1 MHFPSI
7 LCVTL
12 AFLHLALDA
21 TLTAFSSFISSLL
34 LLRHCSLFKDCGD
47 LGNRLPPPLIVD
59 KLLLLAQQRGV
70 GLQIHQSA
78 STSTTDAVHDIVRY
92 LSLALGLLSMQR
104 DRSEVLLA
112 SATGNMSQHE
122 AKREVELEGE
132 RESTE
137 DAGKDHIMDLAIAYR
152 QLRRLWAVALG
163 VQESL
168 WLNIIACSYG
178 EREKGDR
185 EHKGEGEGED
195 GALCSNSEGSLMST
209 SVFGLLASECRASA
223 EDGLLRSDMIPS
235 SPNQGDKEG
244 EEDDD
249 GGVGAGDGR
258 ADEDPQG
265 GLISLKSV
273 IMCCDFINSSDIPR
287 TQRLVN
293 DCMMLRERY

>member
-1 MHFPSI
+1 MQHGLLI
-7 LCVTL
+7 
-12 AFLHLALDA
+12 
-21 TLTAFSSFISSLL
+21 LL
-34 LLRHCSLFKDCGD
+34 LPLLPRHCSLFRDCGD
-47 LGNRLPPPLIVD
+47 LGNRLPPPLIID

-78 STSTTDAVHDIVRY
+78 STSTADAVHDIVRY

-112 SATGNMSQHE
+112 SATGKMSQHE
-122 AKREVELEGE
+122 AKRVVELEGD
-132 RESTE
+132 RESME
-137 DAGKDHIMDLAIAYR
+137 DAGEAHILDLTIAYR
-152 QLRRLWAVALG
+152 QLRRLWAVALR

-185 EHKGEGEGED
+185 EQEGERED
-195 GALCSNSEGSLMST
+195 DALYGKSEGSLMST

-235 SPNQGDKEG
+235 STTEGDEEEEG
-244 EEDDD
+244 DD
-249 GGVGAGDGR
+249 GGAGVGDGG
-258 ADEDPQG
+258 ADEDLHG
-265 GLISLKSV
+265 GVISLKSV
-273 IMCCDFINSSDIPR
+273 IMCCDFINNSDRLR

-293 DCMMLRERY
+293 DCMTLRERY